1 MYLIV
6 GLGNPEKDYS
16 RTRHNMGFDVINKLA
31 EKYNISVSREKFK
44 GLYGSGTIE
53 GKKVILL
60 KPQTYMNN
68 SGECVRDFK
77 KFLKLENSDIII
89 IYDDMDLIPGKIRI
103 REKGSPGKHN
113 GAKSVKYFLQT
124 EEYKRIRVGI
134 GKPTEEEN
142 VIEYVIGEISDKTL
156 KELEEGINKAVEAV
170 STILAENVEKAM
182 NEFN

>member
-1 MYLIV
+1 MVYTAID
-6 GLGNPEKDYS
+6 K
-16 RTRHNMGFDVINKLA
+16 
-31 EKYNISVSREKFK
+31 K
-44 GLYGSGTIE
+44 GLYKTGCYC
-53 GKKVILL
+53 KKR
-60 KPQTYMNN
+60 T
-68 SGECVRDFK
+68 
-77 KFLKLENSDIII
+77 KLQKCFIGVGAEVQDGCAFW
-89 IYDDMDLIPGKIRI
+89 D
-103 REKGSPGKHN
+103 KGSPGKHN